1 MNIRMIVTDLDG
13 TLLQPDKSVS
23 ERTVRAVQAAQSA
36 GVLVVPATGRSMHEV
51 PRVLPE
57 ELHDLTVCSN
67 GAVVYSVRTDTVL
80 LSRTI
85 APEVIDAFTDA
96 LLAVLPGARFATLV
110 NAGLDFLPGPGYLEL
125 MTPGDHGRDMSKL
138 REVALSELASRPVA
152 KLVARHGELNLD
164 ELMAACQGL
173 AHMGVTPTTSG
184 VPFIEMSASGVSK
197 ATTLEILAR
206 ERGIE
211 REEIVVFGDSANDL
225 EMISWA
231 GHGIAMANAVD
242 AVLAAADEIAPANT
256 ADGVAVVI
264 ERLLGL

>member
-57 ELHDLTVCSN
+57 VLHDLTVCSN

-110 NAGLDFLPGPGYLEL
+110 NACLLYTSPSP
-125 MTPGDHGRDMSKL
+125 RD
-138 REVALSELASRPVA
+138 
-152 KLVARHGELNLD
+152 
-164 ELMAACQGL
+164 
-173 AHMGVTPTTSG
+173 
-184 VPFIEMSASGVSK
+184 
-197 ATTLEILAR
+197 
-206 ERGIE
+206 
-211 REEIVVFGDSANDL
+211 
-225 EMISWA
+225 
-231 GHGIAMANAVD
+231 
-242 AVLAAADEIAPANT
+242 
-256 ADGVAVVI
+256 
-264 ERLLGL
+264 